1 MLTVRGG
8 AGEQRSRPAVHAVSS
23 GSPSPSIHPP
33 PLKTMA
39 VALPRASDRG
49 PVPLDVS
56 ALGGA
61 SAAWSPPR
69 PGLGVSV
76 LQPSQAGD
84 TRSADGFRDVRRPVC
99 GLSGDRSVLSPLR
112 TGALP
117 GFPVCLL
124 TALLLVSCESPF
136 RRSPVKVVPGCLSS
150 LWAEKQAPQTGRLR
164 EHTLSPSRSGG

>member
-1 MLTVRGG
+1 MGHRGEHTWGGLCSPSGGVG

-56 ALGGA
+56 ALGRCQCCLVP
-61 SAAWSPPR
+61 AAPGPR
-69 PGLGVSV
+69 GLMP
-76 LQPSQAGD
+76 QPSQAGD

-99 GLSGDRSVLSPLR
+99 GLSGDPSVLSSLR
-112 TGALP
+112 TGAPP

-124 TALLLVSCESPF
+124 AALLLVSCESPF
-136 RRSPVKVVPGCLSS
+136 RRSPVKG
-150 LWAEKQAPQTGRLR
+150 
-164 EHTLSPSRSGG
+164 HSRVS